1 MSSSLMFRYW
11 STDFRVPRMEMSFFS
26 STVRGV
32 LVRVLK
38 KEKKSMVSVGGGC
51 GWGHTGVYGV
61 VVGWGDLND
70 GR

>member
-11 STDFRVPRMEMSFFS
+11 SQDLRVPRISRSFLS

-38 KEKKSMVSVGGGC
+38 REKKSMV
-51 GWGHTGVYGV
+51 V
-61 VVGWGDLND
+61 VVMVGRRGWC
-70 GR
+70 GRFGGR